1 MSRYLSGLATAC
13 ALFST
18 IPCQGQ
24 VGDRAAPSGTVV
36 IVTPGDI
43 NTPIPT
49 VNDNL
54 TNYEIIN
61 LLYLRLAELG
71 PSLSTVGD
79 RGFRPMLARQWRRRD
94 SVTLVFDL
102 DPRATWHDGKPVTAA
117 DVVFSY
123 RRAIELSDLAR
134 ALRRVTSV
142 TADGDR
148 RVVFKFD
155 RPYGEQLY
163 DATFHLLIVPSHL
176 LAAIPRDS
184 LPTSAFARN
193 PVGNG
198 PFRWSRHV
206 PGQLIELAANERFF
220 LGAPSV
226 KRVIFRVASDP
237 EARINMILSGEA
249 DVVPYLNLTAQARAR
264 EAPTLE
270 VVPVISAAITYAL
283 FNQRANGDRN
293 RPHPILTD
301 VRVRRALLLAL
312 DRESMVRSVYGGHA
326 RVADGPVPQTLS
338 WVSIP
343 GGSSEKQNVA
353 QARALLDAAGW
364 TDSNGDGVR
373 DKNGM
378 PLELSVNVPNATPQR
393 PMLAQQMQAQFR
405 EIGVKLNVLLL
416 NGGVWIERR
425 NKGEFDIDIASPN
438 LDPTPSGWNWSWSC
452 EGAGQAGRNVGSYC
466 NPRID
471 SLLERAGA
479 AREPIPHF
487 HEILG
492 IIREDVP
499 AIFLAA
505 PSMVVAVHKRF
516 GQRPFRAES
525 PWLSLREWTMKP
537 GSRTTPERGTD

>member
-1 MSRYLSGLATAC
+1 
-13 ALFST
+13 
-18 IPCQGQ
+18 
-24 VGDRAAPSGTVV
+24 
-36 IVTPGDI
+36 
-43 NTPIPT
+43 
-49 VNDNL
+49 
-54 TNYEIIN
+54 
-61 LLYLRLAELG
+61 
-71 PSLSTVGD
+71 
-79 RGFRPMLARQWRRRD
+79 
-94 SVTLVFDL
+94 
-102 DPRATWHDGKPVTAA
+102 
-117 DVVFSY
+117 
-123 RRAIELSDLAR
+123 
-134 ALRRVTSV
+134 
-142 TADGDR
+142 
-148 RVVFKFD
+148 
-155 RPYGEQLY
+155 
-163 DATFHLLIVPSHL
+163 
-176 LAAIPRDS
+176 
-184 LPTSAFARN
+184 
-193 PVGNG
+193 
-198 PFRWSRHV
+198 
-206 PGQLIELAANERFF
+206 
-220 LGAPSV
+220 
-226 KRVIFRVASDP
+226 
-237 EARINMILSGEA
+237 
-249 DVVPYLNLTAQARAR
+249 
-264 EAPTLE
+264 
-270 VVPVISAAITYAL
+270 
-283 FNQRANGDRN
+283 
-293 RPHPILTD
+293 
-301 VRVRRALLLAL
+301 
-312 DRESMVRSVYGGHA
+312 MVRSVYGGHA

-343 GGSSEKQNVA
+343 GSSSGRQNVA